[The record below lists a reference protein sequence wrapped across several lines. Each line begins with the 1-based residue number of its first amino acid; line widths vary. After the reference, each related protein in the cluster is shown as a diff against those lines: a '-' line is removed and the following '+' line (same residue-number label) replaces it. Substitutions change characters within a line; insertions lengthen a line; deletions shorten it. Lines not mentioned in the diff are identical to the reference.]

1 MKGIIYNVFEAFCLE
16 RCGADTYE
24 LILDD
29 CGLGDHVF
37 VGTSSYDDGLLTLL
51 AGAAGPRLGMN
62 EVALHRALGRFAFP
76 QMAARMPAFV
86 APFRDP
92 KAFLMTVD
100 SIVHL
105 EVRKLL
111 PDARPLRFQIED
123 LGPDRLV
130 MLYESPRQMYDFA
143 EGLLEGVADHF
154 GRTVAIDRTLIN
166 LVTGPACRFELR
178 FGDGPWS

>member
-16 RCGADTYE
+16 RCGADAYE

-29 CGLGDHVF
+29 CGLADHVF
-37 VGTSSYDDGLLTLL
+37 LGTSSYDDGLLKGL
-51 AGAAGPRLGMN
+51 AAAACPRLGMS
-62 EVALHRALGRFAFP
+62 EGALHRALGRFACP
-76 QMAARMPAFV
+76 HLAARMPAFV

-105 EVRKLL
+105 EVQKLL
-111 PDARPLRFQIED
+111 PDARPPRFQIED
-123 LGPDRLV
+123 LGPDHLV

-143 EGLLEGVADHF
+143 EGLLEGVAAHF
-154 GRTVAIDRTLIN
+154 GRSVAIDRTLIDSP
-166 LVTGPACRFELR
+166 TGPSCRFELR
-178 FGDGPWS
+178 FGAGPWS